1 MNNCTWDFQGVLN
14 RRADAFARIRG
25 SDDYPEIQ
33 GIVRFYQTNRG
44 VIVSANVSGLPT
56 DGSKPCEERVF
67 GFHVHMG
74 ESCTGNEKDP
84 FSDTLSHYNPH
95 NCLHPMHA
103 GDLPP
108 LFENDGRAFM
118 TFLTNRFSV
127 KEIIGRTVVVHAMPD
142 DFRTQPSGDSG
153 MKIACGVV
161 VRV

>member
-108 LFENDGRAFM
+108 LFENAGRAFRCSR
-118 TFLTNRFSV
+118 NAGRFQNSAV
-127 KEIIGRTVVVHAMPD
+127 RRFGNENCLRSCCK
-142 DFRTQPSGDSG
+142 S
-153 MKIACGVV
+153 MKI
-161 VRV
+161 RRT